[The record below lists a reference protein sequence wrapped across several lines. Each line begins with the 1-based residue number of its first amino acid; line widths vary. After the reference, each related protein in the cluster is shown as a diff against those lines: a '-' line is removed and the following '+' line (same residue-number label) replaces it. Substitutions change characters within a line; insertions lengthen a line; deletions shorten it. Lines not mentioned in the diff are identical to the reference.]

1 MDAVRGDGVDDLYLL
16 EDPQGRVAAPDGE
29 VDHER
34 RLEHAFGG
42 LGHVL
47 RVGVLRKELIQA
59 DADQGDDEEP
69 GGCGQ
74 CACPHSESIFT
85 CRYGLCRAPPAN
97 REAPKP
103 NHIYLAGG

>member
-1 MDAVRGDGVDDLYLL
+1 MDAVRRDGIDDLDLL
-16 EDPQGRVAAPDGE
+16 EDPQGRVAAPDRE

-69 GGCGQ
+69 GGCGALGCDQ
-74 CACPHSESIFT
+74 IDVRQPRLAADACFQSENKFLPIQIT
-85 CRYGLCRAPPAN
+85 T
-97 REAPKP
+97 EK
-103 NHIYLAGG
+103 